1 MKYFKHLNGV
11 RDKYWLYKSILIMK
25 LIIVLIVFFN
35 LEYKSKP
42 SIILFIANA
51 RFLLQKT
58 LILM

>member
-35 LEYKSKP
+35 LEAAANVFSQQKVTINIKSADFK
-42 SIILFIANA
+42 
-51 RFLLQKT
+51 K
-58 LILM
+58 